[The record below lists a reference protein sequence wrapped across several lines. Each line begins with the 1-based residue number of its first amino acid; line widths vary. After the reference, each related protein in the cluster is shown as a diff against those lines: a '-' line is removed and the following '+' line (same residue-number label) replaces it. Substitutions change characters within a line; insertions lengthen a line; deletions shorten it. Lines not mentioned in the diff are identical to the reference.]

1 MLKTYDPAKVN
12 ITFNN
17 KQLRMFGDSMFTLA
31 RDEANVTLKKG
42 VKGDSTYVLN
52 ANKAGK
58 LTITLQQESPDI
70 PYLER
75 CAEKNVMANI
85 AITDAND
92 SGELF
97 FALNAIWIDEQPINL
112 AEGDLRLGTIDVE
125 RLGSLDLVAHY
136 GTECALSDGVSE
148 LLDSLTMADG
158 CTLTE

>member
-1 MLKTYDPAKVN
+1 MLKSYDPAKVN
-12 ITFNN
+12 VAFNN
-17 KQLRMFGDSMFTLA
+17 RQLRMFGDSMFTLA

-70 PYLER
+70 PYLEQ

-97 FALNAIWIDEQPINL
+97 FAQNVMVEKLPDRSRAKD
-112 AEGDLRLGTIDVE
+112 AADVSIVF
-125 RLGSLDLVAHY
+125 LIPDIKL
-136 GTECALSDGVSE
+136 
-148 LLDSLTMADG
+148 
-158 CTLTE
+158 